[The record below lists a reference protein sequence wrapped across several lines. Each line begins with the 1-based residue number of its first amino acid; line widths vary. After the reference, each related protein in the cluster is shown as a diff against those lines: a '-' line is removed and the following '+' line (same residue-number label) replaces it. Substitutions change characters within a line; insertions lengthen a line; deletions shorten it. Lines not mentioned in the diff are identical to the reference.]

1 MPRLLMKSDPE
12 KIKQWRIRSALKAQ
26 QKKRTRML
34 DNYANQ
40 PSWKNGKN
48 AIKQV
53 SEKRRKELSRYS
65 KDRKEFL
72 AAHPVCPITG
82 ERTTDIHHSAHKE
95 GAWLTL
101 KRYWIAV
108 CRRGHTYIEGHK
120 DWARENNLLL
130 KVNALYD
137 SHCQMLVNEGID
149 LDEPVFYKIW
159 TGRPL
164 LTP

>member
-1 MPRLLMKSDPE
+1 MKSDPQ
-12 KIKQWRIRSALKAQ
+12 KLRDWQRRSALKAQ
-26 QKKRTRML
+26 EKKKQRYL

-40 PSWKNGKN
+40 QSWKQGKN
-48 AIKQV
+48 SIKQV
-53 SEKRRKELSRYS
+53 SEKRRKELSKYG

-72 AAHPVCPITG
+72 SAHPMCPVTG
-82 ERTTDIHHSAHKE
+82 ERSTEIHHSAHKE

-101 KRYWIAV
+101 QRYWIAV
-108 CRRGHTYIEGHK
+108 SRKGHTYIEGHK

-137 SHCQMLVNEGID
+137 SHCQILVNEGIS

-159 TGRPL
+159 TGKPL
-164 LTP
+164 LK